1 MSPTQPPT
9 TLQATYFN
17 GQVLKGTPVNVHN
30 NAGQLVFFLG
40 DTKHTIALRS
50 VKRSESFGNAPIVL
64 ELPDGATLEFDRE
77 SSLNTL
83 KSWNALSLNWFEKV
97 QYHPTRW
104 LFVSLA
110 SIAFATSLYVQGL
123 PMLSKWIA
131 FATPQATVS
140 ALMEDVLPTLD
151 GVIFQPSKLDEKTKA
166 KHQQQLES
174 LMEHSEDQAELA
186 HVKLVF
192 RSSKIGPNAFALP
205 DGTIVL
211 TDELLSSLPAETIP
225 GVLAHELGHV
235 KLRHMTRR
243 LLQNAMVG
251 TLIVIFSGD
260 VSILVSSL
268 GTQLVAQ
275 HYSREFERE
284 ADLFAIEL
292 FVKQGRELAALELLH
307 EKLGSLDK
315 AGSRKTSYLDSHP
328 GAEERI
334 QLIREKQR
342 TPAKASQP

>member
-1 MSPTQPPT
+1 LNKPAQAT
-9 TLQATYFN
+9 TLQASYFD
-17 GQVLKGTPVNVHN
+17 GLVLKGTPVTVE
-30 NAGQLVFFLG
+30 ADCGQLVFFLA
-40 DTKHTIALRS
+40 DTQHAIDIS
-50 VKRSESFGNAPIVL
+50 NIKRSESFGNAPVVL
-64 ELPDGATLEFDRE
+64 ELPGGATLEFDRQT
-77 SSLNTL
+77 SLNTL
-83 KSWNALSLNWFEKV
+83 KTWNVLSLSWFEKL

-104 LFVSLA
+104 LLITVASLA
-110 SIAFATSLYVQGL
+110 FAVGVYAQGL

-140 ALMEDVLPTLD
+140 TLMEDVLPALD

-166 KHQQQLES
+166 IHLQELES
-174 LMEHSEDQAELA
+174 LLQDSENRAELA

-211 TDELLSSLPAETIP
+211 TDELLSALPAETIP

-251 TLIVIFSGD
+251 TLIATFSGD
-260 VSILVSSL
+260 VSILISSL
-268 GTQLVAQ
+268 GTQLIAQ

-292 FVKQGRELAALELLH
+292 FVKQGRELATLELLH
-307 EKLGSLDK
+307 EKLGSLGKGESGD
-315 AGSRKTSYLDSHP
+315 TSYLDSHP
-328 GAEERI
+328 GADERI
-334 QLIREKQR
+334 ELIRSR
-342 TPAKASQP
+342 TLGASI